1 MAIHSPTLIPTSC
14 VTQHT
19 ARWERDTWGCAQST
33 FVWVDGTVY
42 AGAGTTE
49 VSDASLWWDG
59 GKTKVWTEVGC
70 IPHTLRH
77 SANTAFIFLVRFT
90 LRGSDGGRCPC
101 QPLNA
106 STSSTMG
113 KSYCWIVVTRGT
125 RPRARHAFIVL
136 LLITAFRFLA

>member
-77 SANTAFIFLVRFT
+77 SANTGDSRVGVLPPPYYHALPMKLVINSEGLSETTVKYSKNR
-90 LRGSDGGRCPC
+90 
-101 QPLNA
+101 
-106 STSSTMG
+106 
-113 KSYCWIVVTRGT
+113 
-125 RPRARHAFIVL
+125 
-136 LLITAFRFLA
+136 